1 MPQNKPGDAVAS
13 RCTRCDDVTGHV
25 IVALVGDQIIKVECR
40 ACGSV
45 HRYRPPEGVKPA
57 RKESPRRVKQGTERG
72 AAIKEVRA
80 ATASSFAKASSPS
93 AGKTTGLRA
102 AKAAQAV
109 EDEWRKAIALAP
121 GSSRRAYSMQAAFA
135 VDDLVEHPV
144 FGNGIVR
151 EVMAPD
157 KMRVLFRDGARLLRC
172 TC

>member
-1 MPQNKPGDAVAS
+1 M
-13 RCTRCDDVTGHV
+13 
-25 IVALVGDQIIKVECR
+25 
-40 ACGSV
+40 
-45 HRYRPPEGVKPA
+45 
-57 RKESPRRVKQGTERG
+57 
-72 AAIKEVRA
+72 RA